1 MQSSFTLGN
10 KKLIELCKTPAK
22 DQKTTQRLDAKTKEP
37 YEIYQHQYKHQA
49 GMCFFYENK
58 TADRTLQETITFQIS
73 GLEIVGNGGKNDVK
87 FTLGP
92 GQTKLIELKAISF
105 PWKSG
110 MGIQYGIGRA

>member
-58 TADRTLQETITFQIS
+58 TADRTLQETITF
-73 GLEIVGNGGKNDVK
+73 
-87 FTLGP
+87 
-92 GQTKLIELKAISF
+92 
-105 PWKSG
+105 
-110 MGIQYGIGRA
+110 